1 MLFSDLFFLELLIFS
16 SVFYFM
22 ISSNIMLL
30 WYTAGLYLIFI
41 GLYSMV
47 NDSDIYIG
55 FLWVIDLGVGLVF
68 FIFILHFTSFLH
80 QKTYSNI
87 SNKILSMSSYI
98 LTTVFLYLYFFS
110 YNIDSCFN
118 SDLSKTW
125 NFHVTYVDYYSL
137 LHSCEVTE
145 LNLLRDS
152 YFILNTFEFFVI
164 NFSLFFGLISAILLY
179 FLIQRIFNL
188 LNYSQIV
195 DANTLSNIE
204 SSFFIR
210 HQNYTNQQNMPQS
223 VRLWKKTRS

>member
-1 MLFSDLFFLELLIFS
+1 
-16 SVFYFM
+16 
-22 ISSNIMLL
+22 MLL
-30 WYTAGLYLIFI
+30 WYTAGLYLVFI
-41 GLYSMV
+41 GLYSMI

-80 QKTYSNI
+80 QKTYFNV
-87 SNKILSMSSYI
+87 SNKILTVSSYLL
-98 LTTVFLYLYFFS
+98 LTVIFYFYFFS
-110 YNIDSCFN
+110 YSVDSFYN
-118 SDLSKTW
+118 GDLAKTW
-125 NFHVTYVDYYSL
+125 NFHITHIDYYSL

-152 YFILNTFEFFVI
+152 YFMLNTFEFFII

-179 FLIQRIFNL
+179 FLIQRIFNI
-188 LNYSQIV
+188 LNFSQIM

>member
-1 MLFSDLFFLELLIFS
+1 
-16 SVFYFM
+16 
-22 ISSNIMLL
+22 MLL
-30 WYTAGLYLIFI
+30 WYTAGLYLVFI
-41 GLYSMV
+41 GLYSMI

-80 QKTYSNI
+80 QKTYFNV
-87 SNKILSMSSYI
+87 SNKILTISSYLLI
-98 LTTVFLYLYFFS
+98 TSLFYFYFFS
-110 YNIDSCFN
+110 YSVDSFFN
-118 SDLSKTW
+118 GDLSKTW
-125 NFHVTYVDYYSL
+125 NFHITHIDYYSL

-152 YFILNTFEFFVI
+152 YFLLNTFEFFII

-179 FLIQRIFNL
+179 FLIQRIFNI
-188 LNYSQIV
+188 LNFSQIM

>member
-1 MLFSDLFFLELLIFS
+1 
-16 SVFYFM
+16 
-22 ISSNIMLL
+22 MLL
-30 WYTAGLYLIFI
+30 WYTAGLYLVFI
-41 GLYSMV
+41 GLYSMI

-80 QKTYSNI
+80 QKTYFNV
-87 SNKILSMSSYI
+87 SNKILTISSYL
-98 LTTVFLYLYFFS
+98 LTTSIFYFYFFS
-110 YNIDSCFN
+110 YSVDSFFN
-118 SDLSKTW
+118 GDLSKTW
-125 NFHVTYVDYYSL
+125 NFHITHIDYYSL

-152 YFILNTFEFFVI
+152 YFLLNTFEFFII

-179 FLIQRIFNL
+179 FLIQRIFNI
-188 LNYSQIV
+188 LNFSQIM

>member
-1 MLFSDLFFLELLIFS
+1 
-16 SVFYFM
+16 M
-22 ISSNIMLL
+22 I
-30 WYTAGLYLIFI
+30 
-41 GLYSMV
+41 

-80 QKTYSNI
+80 QKTYFNV
-87 SNKILSMSSYI
+87 SNKILTISAYLL
-98 LTTVFLYLYFFS
+98 LTVIFYFYFFS
-110 YNIDSCFN
+110 YSVDSFYN
-118 SDLSKTW
+118 GDLAKTW
-125 NFHVTYVDYYSL
+125 NFHVTHIDYYSL

-152 YFILNTFEFFVI
+152 YFMLNTFEFFII

-179 FLIQRIFNL
+179 FLIQRIFNI
-188 LNYSQIV
+188 LNFSQIM

-223 VRLWKKTRS
+223 VRLWKKTRL

>member
-1 MLFSDLFFLELLIFS
+1 
-16 SVFYFM
+16 
-22 ISSNIMLL
+22 MLL
-30 WYTAGLYLIFI
+30 WYTAGLYLVFI
-41 GLYSMV
+41 GLYSMI

-80 QKTYSNI
+80 QKTYFNV
-87 SNKILSMSSYI
+87 SNKILTISSYLLI
-98 LTTVFLYLYFFS
+98 TLLFYFYFFS
-110 YNIDSCFN
+110 YSVDSFFN
-118 SDLSKTW
+118 GDLSKTW
-125 NFHVTYVDYYSL
+125 NFHVTHIDYYSL

-152 YFILNTFEFFVI
+152 YFLLNTFEFFII

-179 FLIQRIFNL
+179 FLIQRIFNI
-188 LNYSQIV
+188 LNFSQIM

>member
-1 MLFSDLFFLELLIFS
+1 
-16 SVFYFM
+16 
-22 ISSNIMLL
+22 MLL
-30 WYTAGLYLIFI
+30 WYTAGLYLVFI
-41 GLYSMV
+41 GLYSMI

-80 QKTYSNI
+80 QKTYFNV
-87 SNKILSMSSYI
+87 SNKILTISSYLLI
-98 LTTVFLYLYFFS
+98 TMLCYFYFFS
-110 YNIDSCFN
+110 YSVDSFFN
-118 SDLSKTW
+118 GDLSKTW
-125 NFHVTYVDYYSL
+125 NFHVTHIDYYSL

-152 YFILNTFEFFVI
+152 YFLLNTFEFFII

-179 FLIQRIFNL
+179 FLIQRVFNI
-188 LNYSQIV
+188 LNFSQIM

>member
-1 MLFSDLFFLELLIFS
+1 
-16 SVFYFM
+16 
-22 ISSNIMLL
+22 MLL
-30 WYTAGLYLIFI
+30 WYTAGLYLVFI
-41 GLYSMV
+41 GLYSMI

-80 QKTYSNI
+80 QKTYFNI
-87 SNKILSMSSYI
+87 SNKILTISSYI
-98 LTTVFLYLYFFS
+98 IATTVFYFYFFAYSVDSS
-110 YNIDSCFN
+110 YND
-118 SDLSKTW
+118 DLSKSW
-125 NFHVTYVDYYSL
+125 NFHVTHIDYYAL

-152 YFILNTFEFFVI
+152 YFLLNTFEFFII

-179 FLIQRIFNL
+179 FLIQRIFNI
-188 LNYSQIV
+188 LNYSQIM

-210 HQNYTNQQNMPQS
+210 HQNFTNQQNMPQS
-223 VRLWKKTRS
+223 VRLWKKTRG